1 MPCKWW
7 WGGTLRLEKSILPFS
22 IMKNIS
28 IFFSFNI
35 SEFSHIIWNYIS
47 IYVKKKK
54 RWKKWTRVFCVFD
67 LLLFFFCFFFA
78 NERYK
83 HINLLNI
90 FISATLFCFWVHAT
104 VSFFSSFRRCRWEL
118 RSSMC
123 RGWEESGVRS
133 GKNEQAE
140 EDVFTMAGHTKHKD
154 VKDVTRHRIEFLIV
168 WFCGAAKTPLTSGPM
183 DPCVPIL
190 SMSTRSPLSL
200 AASSG
205 GTGPSNPF
213 VKSLDGDFDEF
224 PSRWH
229 LHFFWA

>member
-67 LLLFFFCFFFA
+67 LLFFFCFFFA

-123 RGWEESGVRS
+123 RGES
-133 GKNEQAE
+133 
-140 EDVFTMAGHTKHKD
+140 
-154 VKDVTRHRIEFLIV
+154 LIV
-168 WFCGAAKTPLTSGPM
+168 FWVLVRNPQWAKKEGGNHPLVKPRRGGQVTWFKVTPLCPSLYQCPVPNDISSDITTLWLLHVKTLYGP
-183 DPCVPIL
+183 PRKAL
-190 SMSTRSPLSL
+190 SYNTACERYKLGFFFSFIYFFITR
-200 AASSG
+200 
-205 GTGPSNPF
+205 
-213 VKSLDGDFDEF
+213 
-224 PSRWH
+224 
-229 LHFFWA
+229 